1 MSSITYNGNIQS
13 YGVEN
18 SLGSKNGF
26 RFSWSF
32 LNFSLCS
39 QQKWAGTKREI
50 EIEPEPK
57 QNQQRF
63 YISFCLRAKV
73 QTYAIEC
80 DLFCKNIWYNCLVDV
95 FCFRF
100 WVTQQK
106 IDTSGYLP
114 ECLFVWSFNW
124 IKRPTN
130 EPFKCLLHWETKA
143 TGQLI
148 IYCECLVRHW
158 QTGIQWRKM
167 VFVKQME

>member
-1 MSSITYNGNIQS
+1 MSSITYNENIQS

-32 LNFSLCS
+32 LNFSHCFETK
-39 QQKWAGTKREI
+39 KWAATKTEI

-63 YISFCLRAKV
+63 YISCCLGAKV

-80 DLFCKNIWYNCLVDV
+80 DLFCKNIWYNCLIEV

-106 IDTSGYLP
+106 SIHLGTSSNV
-114 ECLFVWSFNW
+114 CLFGVS
-124 IKRPTN
+124 IESTN
-130 EPFKCLLHWETKA
+130 EPFKCLLHWGTKA

-148 IYCECLVRHW
+148 IYCECLVRNW